1 MSNVHFQRKL
11 VSDELWDTL
20 FFATG
25 EYPIKEKTPDY
36 RTLECGG
43 FHVKI
48 FNARR
53 IVVNGEKCT
62 SSREAKFVI
71 GEYLE

>member
-25 EYPIKEKTPDY
+25 VYPIKEKTPDY
-36 RTLECGG
+36 RTLECCG
-43 FHVKI
+43 FFVQI

-53 IVVNGEKCT
+53 ISVNGEKCT
-62 SSREAKFVI
+62 SAREAKYVI
-71 GEYLE
+71 CEYL